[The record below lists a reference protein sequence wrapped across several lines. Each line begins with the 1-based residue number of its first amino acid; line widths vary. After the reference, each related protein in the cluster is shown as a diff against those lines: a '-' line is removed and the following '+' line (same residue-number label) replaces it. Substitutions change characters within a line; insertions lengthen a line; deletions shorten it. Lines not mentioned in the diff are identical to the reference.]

1 MEESFDRLLLVADEL
16 DVVDK
21 EDVEFAVAA
30 VECLDLRVIRLVEAN
45 RVDELVCELF
55 GVDVADLQVRHHR
68 QRVVADGLQQVRL
81 TQPGVAVDKERVEG
95 VAWRLRRG

>member
-1 MEESFDRLLLVADEL
+1 MEEAFDRLLLVADEL

-30 VECLDLRVIRLVEAN
+30 VECLDLRVSVLLRAN

-55 GVDVADLQVRHHR
+55 GVDVADLRWGIIDRALWPMACSRCVF
-68 QRVVADGLQQVRL
+68 
-81 TQPGVAVDKERVEG
+81 PSPESP
-95 VAWRLRRG
+95 